1 MQELIVLGLVPGTD
15 IYIPFY
21 YWLIAG
27 VLVVGSFWFRRLIA
41 ATVFRF
47 ATFLLG
53 HKTEHDI
60 KEKQFS

>member
-21 YWLIAG
+21 YWLITG
-27 VLVVGSFWFRRLIA
+27 IILVSGFCFRRLIA
-41 ATVFRF
+41 TSVFRF

-53 HKTEHDI
+53 HKIEHDI
-60 KEKQFS
+60 KKQQLS